1 LLFLEKNM
9 RDSSNALN
17 GKVLGYFSTH
27 NIGGIMIGTIGI
39 TTPVAEFVTL
49 VLTSHQSIFESYLL
63 WILSAWGVQDAFGV
77 LLSLILQPILGFE
90 RLSHYQEQYGELKPL
105 YRGTLPLCGAQK
117 LRTLLHRIGDSMLG
131 WKLLLFQSQFIRH
144 RASGLLMTGRTEGDR
159 LGRVLDIDVTTVLS
173 FAAHRKGAEPG
184 FNRRYKGKPCFQ
196 FSASFI
202 GKLFVDGKLFGGL
215 TNPKVFFQQAVKRAI
230 ALGYRIAVVRADSA
244 YGTVANFVFL
254 EARSLGFAIGM
265 PGTFTVVKD
274 GKARLQRLARRKHAS
289 LLALNKGVTGRD
301 CGWVEI
307 APGVLVRLM
316 IIRRITRR
324 KHRKTGKWKV
334 KVYFYAIA
342 TNLDLTPLQ
351 LYRFYHAR
359 QRIEAGFRELKRHY
373 ALERLPGSNFKGNEF
388 AMLCKMVA
396 MTLVKLFQY
405 EMLPTTLQSL
415 LYKTLLRRV
424 LTRGVRV
431 THQRHVEVCPKSPYR
446 WALQRM
452 LCKLAR
458 MKTALSP

>member
-1 LLFLEKNM
+1 MMMEH
-9 RDSSNALN
+9 
-17 GKVLGYFSTH
+17 LGISA
-27 NIGGIMIGTIGI
+27 
-39 TTPVAEFVTL
+39 PVVEFVTL
-49 VLTSHQSIFESYLL
+49 VLTSQRGILEAYLL
-63 WILSAWGVQDAFGV
+63 WILSAWGVQNAFDV
-77 LLSLILQPILGFE
+77 LLSLILQPVMGFE
-90 RLSHYQEQYGELKPL
+90 RLSHYQEYYGDLKQ
-105 YRGTLPLCGAQK
+105 RSGGTIPLCGVQK
-117 LRTLLHRIGDSMLG
+117 LRILLHRIGDSMLG
-131 WKLLLFQSQFIRH
+131 WKLMLFQSQLIRH
-144 RASGLLMTGRTEGDR
+144 RAPALLMTGQTVRDR

-173 FAAHRKGAEPG
+173 FANKREGAEPG

-196 FSASFI
+196 LSASFI

-215 TNPKVFFQQAVKRAI
+215 TNPKDVFQQSVKRVI
-230 ALGYRIAVVRADSA
+230 ALGYRISTVRADSA
-244 YGTVANFVFL
+244 YGTVANIVFL
-254 EARSLGFAIGM
+254 LMRSLGFVIGM
-265 PGTFTVVKD
+265 PGTLNVVKE
-274 GKARLQRLARRKHAS
+274 GKARLKRLARRKHAS
-289 LLALNKGVTGRD
+289 LVALNTGVTGLD

-324 KHRKTGKWKV
+324 KHRKTGKWKI
-334 KVYFYAIA
+334 KVYYYAIA

-388 AMLCKMVA
+388 AILCKMFA

-405 EMLPTTLQSL
+405 EMLPTILRTL

-424 LTRGVRV
+424 LTRGLRV
-431 THQRHVEVCPKSPYR
+431 THQSQVEVCPKSKYT

-458 MKTALSP
+458 MKESLNP

>member
-1 LLFLEKNM
+1 
-9 RDSSNALN
+9 LN
-17 GKVLGYFSTH
+17 GKVFEHFSTQDKGGMMMGY
-27 NIGGIMIGTIGI
+27 IGLSV
-39 TTPVAEFVTL
+39 PVAEFVTL
-49 VLTSHQSIFESYLL
+49 VLTSQRGILESYLL
-63 WILSAWGVQDAFGV
+63 WILSVWGVQDAFGV
-77 LLSLILQPILGFE
+77 LLSLILQPILGVE
-90 RLSHYQEQYGELKPL
+90 RLSHYQEQYGELKQV
-105 YRGTLPLCGAQK
+105 YRGTIPLCGAQQ
-117 LRTLLHRIGDSMLG
+117 LRALLHRIGDSMLG
-131 WKLLLFQSQFIRH
+131 WKLMLFQSQLIRH
-144 RASGLLMTGRTEGDR
+144 RAPALLMTGHTVRDR

-173 FAAHRKGAEPG
+173 FAANREGAEPG

-215 TNPKVFFQQAVKRAI
+215 TNPKDFFQQAVKRAI

-244 YGTVANFVFL
+244 YGTVANLVFL
-254 EARSLGFAIGM
+254 VARSLGFAIGM
-265 PGTFTVVKD
+265 PGTFNVVKD
-274 GKARLQRLARRKHAS
+274 GKARLKRLARRKHAS
-289 LLALNKGVTGRD
+289 LVALSKGVTGLD
-301 CGWVEI
+301 CEWVEI

-324 KHRKTGKWKV
+324 KHRKTGKWKI

-359 QRIEAGFRELKRHY
+359 QRIEAGFREQKRHY

-388 AMLCKMVA
+388 AMLCKMFA

-405 EMLPTTLQSL
+405 EMLPATLRAL
-415 LYKTLLRRV
+415 LYKTLFRRV
-424 LTRGVRV
+424 LTRGLRV
-431 THQRHVEVCPKSPYR
+431 THQFHVEVCPKSKYR

-458 MKTALSP
+458 MKAALSP